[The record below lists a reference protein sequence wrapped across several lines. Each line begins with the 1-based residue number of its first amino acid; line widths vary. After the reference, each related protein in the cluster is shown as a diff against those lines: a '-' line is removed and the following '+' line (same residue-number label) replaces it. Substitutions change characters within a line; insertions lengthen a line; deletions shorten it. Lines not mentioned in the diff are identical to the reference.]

1 MSHPKV
7 TLLMS
12 VFNGQ
17 SYLKEAIESILNQTF
32 EDFEFLI
39 INDASKDNSL
49 RIIQS
54 FDDSRIKLVHN
65 SDNIGLTKSLNKGI
79 DLAKGEFIARM
90 DCDDISLPERLS
102 MQVSFI
108 DKNPDIGI
116 LSSANN
122 FVQ

>member
-102 MQVSFI
+102 MQVSFM